1 MLSTRSH
8 AAGVPPCSAWYTD
21 AHRTRYPC
29 YHYRHFF
36 ARARSLDCFKIS
48 RSIQS
53 VSAQSSKFRLSDWY
67 RCDNVMDAAS
77 HWYRC
82 DNVMD
87 AAFAVMHRRH
97 RLHAGQGP
105 NHPRSPVCSARRRGS
120 MCTSARAAA
129 GQTNRWGHRDE
140 TNTHTHRHT
149 THTQHTHSQGMN
161 LDIFPPLLI
170 LHCLCSPSS
179 SSLTELNQTLHDQF
193 DRICSDRFGC
203 AT

>member
-1 MLSTRSH
+1 MPSRSGHLHRLRGASALERELHAGASFKAQLCCARCGQDHIVYAEHRTGVAARKRAASRLTCSRRAGACSMLSTRSH

-29 YHYRHFF
+29 YHYSHFF

-105 NHPRSPVCSARRRGS
+105 NHPRSPVCSARRRGCPCRS
-120 MCTSARAAA
+120 RSNESV
-129 GQTNRWGHRDE
+129 G
-140 TNTHTHRHT
+140 
-149 THTQHTHSQGMN
+149 TQ
-161 LDIFPPLLI
+161 
-170 LHCLCSPSS
+170 
-179 SSLTELNQTLHDQF
+179 
-193 DRICSDRFGC
+193 R
-203 AT
+203 